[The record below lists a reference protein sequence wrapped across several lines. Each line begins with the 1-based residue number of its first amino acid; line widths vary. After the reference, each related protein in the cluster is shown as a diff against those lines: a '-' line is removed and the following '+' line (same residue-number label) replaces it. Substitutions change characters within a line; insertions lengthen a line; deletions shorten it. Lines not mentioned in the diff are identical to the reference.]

1 MKLCPTC
8 NKKFETGKFCPE
20 CGTALID
27 EGQEL
32 RCSCG
37 AKLEP
42 SMKFCP
48 ECGAKVQFNN
58 ESSETASG
66 AIHAEA
72 NTQKPHF
79 TVGTIGH
86 AKHGKTTLSAAIS
99 KYCGKK
105 YGDEFLTYEEIKKLP
120 KNGDVGTVL
129 NYQSERKQYT
139 HIDCPGEEKYLKNM
153 ISSISQ
159 MDGAIIVIDGP
170 ESVMPQTREHLFLA
184 RQLGVPKIIVFLNKV
199 EMVDDPDLLEL
210 VIEEV
215 RDTVIFFGF
224 DEDTPLIKG
233 SAFLALKNNA
243 TAEDTKCIKELISA
257 MDTWFNEAN
266 SKSLSTE
273 EIESQYADTLF
284 FKGASYLGEAE
295 EDTNYIEEGFKYL
308 QEAIEAGSNLAKNLF
323 DKLKSSKEGKEII
336 ANIKNNGKILI
347 NQTVEEAVPIIRD
360 AALSGL
366 KNLLK

>member
-1 MKLCPTC
+1 
-8 NKKFETGKFCPE
+8 
-20 CGTALID
+20 
-27 EGQEL
+27 
-32 RCSCG
+32 
-37 AKLEP
+37 
-42 SMKFCP
+42 
-48 ECGAKVQFNN
+48 
-58 ESSETASG
+58 
-66 AIHAEA
+66 
-72 NTQKPHF
+72 
-79 TVGTIGH
+79 
-86 AKHGKTTLSAAIS
+86 
-99 KYCGKK
+99 
-105 YGDEFLTYEEIKKLP
+105 
-120 KNGDVGTVL
+120 
-129 NYQSERKQYT
+129 
-139 HIDCPGEEKYLKNM
+139 
-153 ISSISQ
+153 
-159 MDGAIIVIDGP
+159 
-170 ESVMPQTREHLFLA
+170 
-184 RQLGVPKIIVFLNKV
+184 
-199 EMVDDPDLLEL
+199 MVDDPDLLEL